1 MCSKITKMA
10 PFLQH
15 ILCRHVNIFCFVTG
29 LCCHYSQLHFELQ
42 TQITHAPIQV
52 LHQHLY
58 CHIQYYIFRTV
69 NVCKLTAALCTATSV
84 LLVLGV
90 LQCCDQHSV
99 PGVPHHIPYRT
110 GVRRTNQNSRENVKI
125 RKKFGFTAGY
135 DVLFPD
141 NSDPVHSATLQYAVQ
156 CPVERKCFTW
166 AAVYHNISTILNE
179 FHMEIN
185 RGRKYLQ
192 MKTTN

>member
-1 MCSKITKMA
+1 MA

-15 ILCRHVNIFCFVTG
+15 ILCRHVNIFCFVTV

-42 TQITHAPIQV
+42 TQITLAPIQV

-69 NVCKLTAALCTATSV
+69 NVRKHTAALCTVTSV

-110 GVRRTNQNSRENVKI
+110 RFEEPIRTFEKMLKSEKNS
-125 RKKFGFTAGY
+125 A
-135 DVLFPD
+135 
-141 NSDPVHSATLQYAVQ
+141 SLQG
-156 CPVERKCFTW
+156 T
-166 AAVYHNISTILNE
+166 
-179 FHMEIN
+179 M
-185 RGRKYLQ
+185 
-192 MKTTN
+192 